1 MTRESTDPSPAP
13 QPTVRASIFRRQW
26 LGIVIIMSALVLWA
40 VVHAWGAYQSQR
52 GQLAVL
58 KGLFV
63 LLSMA
68 IFLASWGALLWLRH
82 RKISCSS
89 GSQIAPAGSQNQT
102 SVDD

>member
-1 MTRESTDPSPAP
+1 MTREFTDPSPAP
-13 QPTVRASIFRRQW
+13 PPTVRASLFRRQW
-26 LGIVIIMSALVLWA
+26 LGIVVIMLALVLWA
-40 VVHAWGAYQSQR
+40 MVHAWGAYQSQR

-82 RKISCSS
+82 RKISYSS
-89 GSQIAPAGSQNQT
+89 GSQITPAGSQNQT